1 MIPLEQPMTIKIS
14 FLKNLKDTENYLH
27 WRHQTVHVVSSVA
40 IVAKE
45 QFVVIFRGA
54 TQSAG
59 LALDTLPGVLLHADQ
74 HVSRELQTCGMP
86 WNIII

>member
-1 MIPLEQPMTIKIS
+1 MTIKIS

-27 WRHQTVHVVSSVA
+27 GRHQTVHVVSSVA